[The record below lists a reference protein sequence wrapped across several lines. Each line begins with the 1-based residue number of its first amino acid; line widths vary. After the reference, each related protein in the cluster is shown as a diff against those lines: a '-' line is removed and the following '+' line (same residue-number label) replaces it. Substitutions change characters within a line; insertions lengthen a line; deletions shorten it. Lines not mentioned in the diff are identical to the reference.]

1 MQDTRLFARTA
12 LREVQAGDVVTALL
26 HDDSPERFTEDAR
39 SIFAPQPDLRCVW
52 TGKALAGGRFCI
64 DHVLP
69 FSLWRSN
76 ALWNLLPADPVVNGK
91 KSDRLPERQL
101 LVARRAAVVG
111 CWEIA
116 REERPERFAREA
128 EGLAGTSEPGLGVLF
143 EAMVEA
149 VEVTAMQRGAE
160 RWAG

>member
-1 MQDTRLFARTA
+1 M
-12 LREVQAGDVVTALL
+12 AGDVVTALL
-26 HDDSPERFTEDAR
+26 HEDSPERFTEDAR
-39 SIFAPQPDLRCVW
+39 SIYLGSPPQPDLRCVW

-76 ALWNLLPADPVVNGK
+76 VLWNLLPADPAVNGK
-91 KSDRLPERQL
+91 KSDRLPERKL

-116 REERPERFAREA
+116 RDERPEKVRAGA
-128 EGLAGTSEPGLGVLF
+128 ALAPPTPSI
-143 EAMVEA
+143 VEA
-149 VEVTAMQRGAE
+149 RRSRSPVHDDS
-160 RWAG
+160 AGSSSHLNRY